1 MSIIEMSKTV
11 TLNEASAVA
20 ETSTI
25 GAATMDSTATTV
37 TFKEKKGGVVIAD
50 GKTSGIK
57 IVSRDNMITD
67 AGGTVALTLRE
78 KTTGIHLEDNVI
90 SMTGNETEAVVIT
103 DETNLKHQEAGI
115 NKKAISTN
123 LNLGIS
129 NELDS
134 PQEIVFIDSSVGGY
148 EELANG
154 VLPGRKVVILD
165 SSLDGFG
172 QIVRVLE
179 EHPQV
184 LSIHIVSHGTPG
196 SLFLGNSEFNLNS
209 IDSSNTQTL
218 ELKALS
224 VKNILLYGCY
234 LAAGPCGR
242 EFIEK
247 LHQLTGANIAASAR
261 LTGGKFLGGDWELE
275 FVRGEL
281 EVVLPFTE
289 EIQRTWGYV
298 LAAFEDRPAV
308 YQIKE
313 GILKELNPFTRQ
325 FIEVGD
331 TGKNINAAGLNR
343 ADNYIYGF
351 ENSGTDN
358 NHRLVRIDSTGTAVY
373 VKNDGTTSTD

>member
-103 DETNLKHQEAGI
+103 DETNLQHQEAGI

-154 VLPGRKVVILD
+154 VLPGR
-165 SSLDGFG
+165 
-172 QIVRVLE
+172 
-179 EHPQV
+179 
-184 LSIHIVSHGTPG
+184 
-196 SLFLGNSEFNLNS
+196 
-209 IDSSNTQTL
+209 
-218 ELKALS
+218 
-224 VKNILLYGCY
+224 
-234 LAAGPCGR
+234 
-242 EFIEK
+242 
-247 LHQLTGANIAASAR
+247 
-261 LTGGKFLGGDWELE
+261 
-275 FVRGEL
+275 
-281 EVVLPFTE
+281 
-289 EIQRTWGYV
+289 
-298 LAAFEDRPAV
+298 
-308 YQIKE
+308 
-313 GILKELNPFTRQ
+313 
-325 FIEVGD
+325 
-331 TGKNINAAGLNR
+331 
-343 ADNYIYGF
+343 
-351 ENSGTDN
+351 
-358 NHRLVRIDSTGTAVY
+358 
-373 VKNDGTTSTD
+373 